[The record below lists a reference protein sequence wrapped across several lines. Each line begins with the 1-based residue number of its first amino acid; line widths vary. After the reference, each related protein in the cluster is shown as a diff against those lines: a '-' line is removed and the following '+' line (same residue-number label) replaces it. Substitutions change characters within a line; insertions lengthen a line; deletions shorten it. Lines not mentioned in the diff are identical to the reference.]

1 MTLNENDLEQKKEC
15 PFSINKMNKYY
26 LLPFLVPIVCY
37 CTKYCS
43 DPLKMNRGLIK
54 DVDDVSNENLH
65 TYVFLYQMINSTS
78 IIFSGLLYFIT
89 IIRAQ
94 TDNKANIGTLSE
106 RTISSDNSFM
116 AKKQPNR
123 LLEYSIICFM
133 SIIITLYNILK
144 GYATKHKTLEK
155 RLYFLF
161 FFCLINIFLF
171 KKPFYRHQKF
181 SLAIGFVGMVIIFLM
196 FFIYLDKK
204 KYEYIYD
211 VLLFF
216 GSFLYSLYLVLVK
229 YTSENKGYSPFLLLF
244 IIGII
249 STIFTIVGFLILS
262 HLRLGNVNY
271 VSNIFHCRP
280 DMYVCFGNL
289 YDHIIGYFL
298 MNAVL
303 QILIFLVCY
312 YFSPEVFAISDIIS
326 PFLSWINSTIEKR
339 DNLNIV
345 HTIFECIGYII
356 IIIASFIYNEIIV
369 CNFWGLN
376 KNTWKAIVKK
386 AKEDYLGPDSDATDS
401 IGDDDCDIEMSSSKS
416 RSSYKNRTSS
426 NDLTANLL
434 DPGSICIKE

>member
-1 MTLNENDLEQKKEC
+1 MTINEDEPEQKKEC
-15 PFSINKMNKYY
+15 PFSFNKMNKYY

-37 CTKYCS
+37 CTKFCS
-43 DPLKMNRGLIK
+43 DPLKMNRNKIK
-54 DVDDVSNENLH
+54 DVDDISDENLH

-78 IIFSGLLYFIT
+78 IIFAGLLYFIS

-94 TDNKANIGTLSE
+94 TDNKANIGTINE
-106 RTISSDNSFM
+106 RSISSDYSFM

-123 LLEYSIICFM
+123 LLEYSIIFFM

-161 FFCLINIFLF
+161 FFFLINIFFF
-171 KKPFYRHQKF
+171 KKPFYKHQKF
-181 SLAIGFVGMVIIFLM
+181 SLAIGFVGMALIFAM
-196 FFIYLDKK
+196 FFIYLDKA
-204 KYEYIYD
+204 KYNYIYD

-229 YTSENKGYSPFLLLF
+229 YMSENKGYSPFLLLF
-244 IIGII
+244 LIGII
-249 STIFTIVGFLILS
+249 STVATVVGFLIFS
-262 HLRLGNVNY
+262 HVREGNINY
-271 VSNIFHCRP
+271 VSNIFRCRP
-280 DMYVCFGNL
+280 GMYVCFGNL

-303 QILIFLVCY
+303 QILIFLVVY

-326 PFLSWINSTIEKR
+326 PFLSCITGIIEKR
-339 DNLNIV
+339 DNPNVIKI
-345 HTIFECIGYII
+345 IFDCIGYII

-386 AKEDYLGPDSDATDS
+386 ANDDYLGRVTDVSDS
-401 IGDDDCDIEMSSSKS
+401 IGDDDCDIEMTSTKS
-416 RSSYKNRTSS
+416 RTSNKNRTSTS
-426 NDLTANLL
+426 ELTINLTERSSL
-434 DPGSICIKE
+434 